1 MIFHNTKRNQIMDE
15 TIGHLYDFLLD
26 EFQNDK
32 LNFFSSVGSWQDP
45 FAKKCVGHNL
55 KYGIVS

>member
-1 MIFHNTKRNQIMDE
+1 MDE

-32 LNFFSSVGSWQDP
+32 LNFFSSMGSWQDP
-45 FAKKCVGHNL
+45 FAKKCVGQNL
-55 KYGIVS
+55 KYGLVS